1 MPVLTPTPG
10 RVPGRARAARLAA
23 AALAACA
30 LLGAGCSNLAF
41 TLANL
46 PARSGDFTRTANLS
60 YGPGP
65 RQRLDVYAPRMSR
78 GAPVVVFWYGGAW
91 VKGSK
96 EDYRF
101 VGAALAEAGYVAV
114 LADYG
119 LYPEAKFPDFL
130 EDGARAVGWA
140 SAHARDHGGDPA
152 KLFLA
157 GHSAG
162 AHLAAM
168 LAVQPR
174 WLQAAGVP
182 RTTIRGLIGL
192 SGPYALEPNS
202 AELNAIF
209 ARPFRPADWQPVAL
223 VQPGAPPALLL
234 HGADDGVVW
243 PAQAQQ
249 FAAALRGARAEVEL
263 EIYPGR
269 GHADTVAALS
279 VPGRARAPVL
289 AAIERFVS
297 ARSGPSR

>member
-1 MPVLTPTPG
+1 MPVLRPVPR
-10 RVPGRARAARLAA
+10 RVRGARFAA
-23 AALAACA
+23 AFFAACA
-30 LLGAGCSNLAF
+30 LLGAGCSDLAF

-46 PARSGDFTRTANLS
+46 SAGSGEITRTPDLP
-60 YGPGP
+60 YGSGP
-65 RQRLDVYAPRMSR
+65 RQRLDVYAPRAAR

-101 VGAALAEAGYVAV
+101 VGAALAEAGYVVV
-114 LADYG
+114 LADYR
-119 LYPEAKFPDFL
+119 LYPQAKFPDFL

-140 SAHARDHGGDPA
+140 SAHARDYGGDPA
-152 KLFLA
+152 KLFIA

-174 WLQAAGVP
+174 WLQQAGVP
-182 RTTIRGLIGL
+182 QSAIRGLIGL
-192 SGPYALEPNS
+192 SGPYALEPDS
-202 AELNAIF
+202 AALNAIF
-209 ARPFRPADWQPVAL
+209 APPFRPADWQPVAL
-223 VQPGAPPALLL
+223 VRRGAPPALLL

-249 FAAALRGARAEVEL
+249 FAAALRGAGAEVEL

-269 GHADTVAALS
+269 RHADTVAALS
-279 VPGRARAPVL
+279 VPGRGRAPVL